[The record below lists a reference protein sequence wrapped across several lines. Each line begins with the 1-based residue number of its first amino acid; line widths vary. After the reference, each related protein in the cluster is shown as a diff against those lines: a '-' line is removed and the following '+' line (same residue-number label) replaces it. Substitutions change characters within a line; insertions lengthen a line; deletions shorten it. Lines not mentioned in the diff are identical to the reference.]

1 MNNTQKKMIAVFAA
15 VPLLASSIAPVGAMD
30 LMTTTSADLNVKL
43 EAMTMMEIHDS
54 AANFLASKNVIVDQS
69 ADTSEYNYTSNI
81 TRREML
87 KVAMNISGKT
97 VVDTCTWEFD
107 DLDSDDWGCKY
118 AEAALA
124 EGYIAANA
132 EFRPDDL
139 VTEIESLKMIMQA
152 RGIERDANDDWR
164 AGYES
169 KAMTA
174 GVINSELSFDAS
186 AKRGNIFDRAAL
198 TYTEFRSNVMSSED
212 KMMDDDDMMED
223 DKMNKEEDG
232 VMVGGAMMVESKNIV
247 ENAVEADNV
256 TTLVAAVKAAGLVDT
271 LSSEGPF
278 TVFAPTN
285 SAFAKLPAGTVDTLL
300 MTENKGQLTDILTY
314 HVVAGAFVA
323 SDITDGLELTTVQ
336 GEKLMFTLVDG
347 KVMINGSAT
356 VEIADVKSSNWVTH
370 VIDTVLMPEMK

>member
-1 MNNTQKKMIAVFAA
+1 MAVIGAA
-15 VPLLASSIAPVGAMD
+15 SILATSIAPVWAMD
-30 LMTTTSADLNVKL
+30 IITTTSVDMKMKT
-43 EAMTMMEIHDS
+43 MTMMELHDS
-54 AANFLASKNVIVDQS
+54 AANFLASQNVIVDQS

-97 VVDTCTWEFD
+97 VVDTCTGEFD
-107 DLDSDDWGCKY
+107 DLDGNDWGCKY

-132 EFRPDDL
+132 NFRPDDL
-139 VTEIESLKMIMQA
+139 ITEIESLKMIMQA
-152 RGIERDANDDWR
+152 RWIERDANDDWR

-174 GVINSELSFDAS
+174 GVISTDLEFNAS

-198 TYTEFRSNVMSSED
+198 TYTEFRSSVMVEDD
-212 KMMDDDDMMED
+212 KMMDEDKMED
-223 DKMNKEEDG
+223 EEMMKEEG

-271 LSSEGPF
+271 LMSEGPF

-285 SAFAKLPAGTVDTLL
+285 DAFAKLPAGTVDTLL

-323 SDITDGLELTTVQ
+323 SDITDWLTLTTVQ
-336 GEKLMFTLVDG
+336 GETLVFTLVDG

-356 VEIADVKSSNWVTH
+356 VEIADVKSSNGVTH

>member
-1 MNNTQKKMIAVFAA
+1 MNNTQKKMIAVLAA
-15 VPLLASSIAPVGAMD
+15 VPLLASSVAPVGAMS
-30 LMTTTSADLNVKL
+30 LMTSASLDAKL
-43 EAMTMMEIHDS
+43 QAMTMMEIHDS
-54 AANFLASKNVIVDQS
+54 AANFLASQNVIVDQS

-97 VVDTCTWEFD
+97 VVDSCTGEFD
-107 DLDSDDWGCKY
+107 DLDGSDWGCKY

-132 EFRPDDL
+132 NFRPDDL
-139 VTEIESLKMIMQA
+139 VSEIESLKMIMQA

-164 AGYES
+164 AGYQS

-174 GVINSELSFDAS
+174 GVINSELSFDAAS
-186 AKRGNIFDRAAL
+186 KRGNIFDRAAL
-198 TYTEFRSNVMSSED
+198 TYTEFRNDVMSSED
-212 KMMDDDDMMED
+212 KMMEE
-223 DKMNKEEDG
+223 DKMMKEEEG
-232 VMVGGAMMVESKNIV
+232 VMVGGALMVESKTIV

-285 SAFAKLPAGTVDTLL
+285 SAFAALPAGTVDTLL

-323 SDITDGLELTTVQ
+323 ADITDGLELTTVQ
-336 GEKLMFTLVDG
+336 GEKLMFTIVDG
-347 KVMINGSAT
+347 MVMINGSAT
-356 VEIADVKSSNWVTH
+356 VQIADVKSSNGVTH
-370 VIDTVLMPEMK
+370 VIDAVLMPEMK